1 SPFPNEL
8 RIPGTEVF
16 GFLAGACVMRRT
28 AFVQCGGYHRR
39 LFIGGEEALLAIDF
53 MAAGW
58 RMAYVPDIVVYHDPS
73 ILRNARGRRRL
84 LIRNALWCAWLR
96 RSIRGAIAETAARL
110 GGASSIADAAWS
122 AIAALRG

>member
-84 LIRNALWCAWLR
+84 LIRTALWCAWLR
-96 RSIRGAIAETAARL
+96 RPIPAA
-110 GGASSIADAAWS
+110 AADAAPRL
-122 AIAALRG
+122 AAASSVAEPAR